1 MMLFRDIISK
11 LWQVFSYILVAYG
24 YYLIFLFFY
33 DTFLRVAKP
42 VALPL
47 ALLATGFFLF
57 VGAVIWMRD
66 KLLNWVRR

>member
-1 MMLFRDIISK
+1 MKSLRVVLSK
-11 LWQVFSYILVAYG
+11 FWQIVSYLLVAYG

-33 DTFLRVAKP
+33 DTFLRVSKP
-42 VALPL
+42 FALPL
-47 ALLATGFFLF
+47 ALLTTGFFLL

>member
-47 ALLATGFFLF
+47 ALLTTGFFLL

>member
-1 MMLFRDIISK
+1 METIKPILSK

-47 ALLATGFFLF
+47 ALLTTGFFLL

>member
-1 MMLFRDIISK
+1 METIKPILSK
-11 LWQVFSYILVAYG
+11 LWQAFSYILVAYG

-47 ALLATGFFLF
+47 ALLTTGFFLL